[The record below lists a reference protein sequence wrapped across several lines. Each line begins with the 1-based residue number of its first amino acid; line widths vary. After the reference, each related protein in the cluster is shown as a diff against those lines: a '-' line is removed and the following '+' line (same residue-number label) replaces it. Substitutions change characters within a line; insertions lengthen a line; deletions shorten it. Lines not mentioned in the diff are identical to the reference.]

1 MTTDIIKGDMAQALF
16 RSDKFLYLD
25 VKDVL
30 SNVADAV
37 KEAEG
42 LLSSS
47 GKYNQHF
54 AACLLCC
61 ALDDIAKL
69 ALLRPP
75 FGETML
81 KFSSLKHRPDGS
93 KPWEYTDGLLHVIKS
108 DKDRR
113 RALRQL
119 YHNRN
124 NEVAHTCVPFK
135 SDDLLEHLGCVKSL
149 AKDTGNFL
157 EVAIQRG
164 GN

>member
-1 MTTDIIKGDMAQALF
+1 MIADIIKGDMAQALF
-16 RSDKFLYLD
+16 QSDEFLYLE

-30 SNVADAV
+30 SDVAGAV
-37 KEAEG
+37 NEAEG

-47 GKYNQHF
+47 GTYNQHF
-54 AACLLCC
+54 ATMMLCC

-75 FGETML
+75 FGETKL
-81 KFSSLKHRPDGS
+81 KFSSLKHKPNGIE
-93 KPWEYTDGLLHVIKS
+93 PWEYTDDLLHVIKS
-108 DKDRR
+108 DKNRE

-135 SDDLLEHLGCVKSL
+135 NGDLLEYLDCVKSL
-149 AKDTGNFL
+149 AKEICDLL
-157 EVAIQRG
+157 EVAIVRS